1 MFALMARYY
10 FDSRDNETF
19 IADTGVEIA
28 TFEEMKIAASAA
40 VTDFAKY
47 VLPGSVVRLLA
58 IEVRDE
64 VGPVPPL

>member
-1 MFALMARYY
+1 M
-10 FDSRDNETF
+10 
-19 IADTGVEIA
+19 EIA

-40 VTDFAKY
+40 VADFAKY